1 MADWSKPS
9 LTDPYASVLA
19 ELMARDVSASTLSYS
34 ADANIPNGAVRWNP
48 NTNQFEIYSASGGN
62 WSAWTP
68 QLNVGTLLLGST
80 ALSGSMQAIPRSQAD
95 QLYQPAGAYAAL
107 GGNSGQAFSVGA
119 AGQPTQ
125 APQMQQVQG
134 LLGSYSQVIAPFTGG
149 SLSPTQIN
157 CYIQLEGPITLP
169 PPNTVAAGSIIL
181 LKNDSSSAQT
191 ISVAGDGFIYS
202 PYQLQGGNGL
212 TSAISLSSGDD
223 VLLLSRGGAEWDV
236 AGGAWLVRNS
246 SNPFYASLG
255 GSFSQPFSASN
266 LNIGAPWSG
275 SEAGVLVN
283 MPSGYG
289 AWLLQLGIAGVQ
301 KFRIDNG
308 GNAYDG
314 TNTQLANQTWV
325 TNNSVPQSNNL
336 RGRNV
341 WTCGAG
347 AGTFTVPAGVTFI
360 RVTTVGGGGGGG
372 GSGGG
377 NSNGGGGGGGGVG
390 IALLWVT
397 PGQQINYAVGG
408 GGAGGGNS
416 GVNGGVGGATS
427 FAGYVAGGGGAGGG
441 ASNNNNGGGA
451 GGGSW
456 GGNTAYGISGS
467 AGGGGND
474 YTGGSGGNSGLGGGG
489 GAGGPDNGWGGATG
503 NGWGGGGGG
512 AYRGSG
518 GTGAGGLIIVE
529 Y

>member
-80 ALSGSMQAIPRSQAD
+80 ALPGSMQAIPRSQAD
-95 QLYQPAGAYAAL
+95 QLYQPAGAYAAV
-107 GGNSGQAFSVGA
+107 GGN
-119 AGQPTQ
+119 AGQTFALAPANQGDQ
-125 APQMQQVQG
+125 APTLEQVNGIYDFLLQG
-134 LLGSYSQVIAPFTGG
+134 LTQSTTGVSDCHAAPAGYSAYGPRTANSPTGG
-149 SLSPTQIN
+149 FGVLYRFSADGAPASPSGTSWETIIA
-157 CYIQLEGPITLP
+157 YDTS
-169 PPNTVAAGSIIL
+169 AA
-181 LKNDSSSAQT
+181 A
-191 ISVAGDGFIYS
+191 
-202 PYQLQGGNGL
+202 PYVCNNIDGNGFSAWQQLL
-212 TSAISLSSGDD
+212 TVGPLQNYSTQLSLSS
-223 VLLLSRGGAEWDV
+223 L
-236 AGGAWLVRNS
+236 N
-246 SNPFYASLG
+246 LG
-255 GSFSQPFSASN
+255 MPYPA
-266 LNIGAPWSG
+266 
-275 SEAGVLVN
+275 SEAAVLAN
-283 MPSGYG
+283 MPSGYTS
-289 AWLLQLGIAGVQ
+289 WLIQMAVNGQL
-301 KFRIDNG
+301 KFHVDNN
-308 GNAYDG
+308 GNVFDG
-314 TNTQLANQTWV
+314 SGSQLANQPWV